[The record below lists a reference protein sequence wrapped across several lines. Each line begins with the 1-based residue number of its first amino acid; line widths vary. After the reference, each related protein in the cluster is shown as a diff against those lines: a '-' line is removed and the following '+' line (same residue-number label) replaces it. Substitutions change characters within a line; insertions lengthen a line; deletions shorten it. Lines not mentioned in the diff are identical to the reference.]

1 MNMLIDFKKFHIK
14 ILVHMKK
21 TYDVTIDHMVHFV
34 GSKLG
39 LYVSFLIPL
48 YVVSTFLVT
57 HLAFCQIKWKQI
69 NTLSTQKSAYQG
81 QVPYD
86 TKKS

>member
-1 MNMLIDFKKFHIK
+1 
-14 ILVHMKK
+14 MKK

-48 YVVSTFLVT
+48 YTANDYRQTTDELMFKGV
-57 HLAFCQIKWKQI
+57 I
-69 NTLSTQKSAYQG
+69 STQRCI
-81 QVPYD
+81 
-86 TKKS
+86 KKLNIVECAINN

>member
-39 LYVSFLIPL
+39 LYISFWIPL
-48 YVVSTFLVT
+48 YQ
-57 HLAFCQIKWKQI
+57 QIETET
-69 NTLSTQKSAYQG
+69 N
-81 QVPYD
+81 
-86 TKKS
+86 

>member
-39 LYVSFLIPL
+39 LYVSFLIRL
-48 YVVSTFLVT
+48 YLIHPVEQAVFR
-57 HLAFCQIKWKQI
+57 
-69 NTLSTQKSAYQG
+69 TLNFNLKSK
-81 QVPYD
+81 
-86 TKKS
+86 TK

>member
-48 YVVSTFLVT
+48 YNSNLPSIFDLRLFLKCKERPF
-57 HLAFCQIKWKQI
+57 LRSNLNQM
-69 NTLSTQKSAYQG
+69 S
-81 QVPYD
+81 
-86 TKKS
+86 

>member
-48 YVVSTFLVT
+48 YIRARPDWAYEFPDPTGPDPQ
-57 HLAFCQIKWKQI
+57 FCR
-69 NTLSTQKSAYQG
+69 TGPAG
-81 QVPYD
+81 PD
-86 TKKS
+86 